1 MAWPHKNKMNTNRT
15 SSQEAFFNWKS
26 QIQIKW
32 IKFHSEVRIFAFREI
47 SLYLL
52 FLRAVV

>member
-1 MAWPHKNKMNTNRT
+1 MARPHKNKMNASRT
-15 SSQEAFFNWKS
+15 SSQEDFFNWKS

-52 FLRAVV
+52 FLGTVI